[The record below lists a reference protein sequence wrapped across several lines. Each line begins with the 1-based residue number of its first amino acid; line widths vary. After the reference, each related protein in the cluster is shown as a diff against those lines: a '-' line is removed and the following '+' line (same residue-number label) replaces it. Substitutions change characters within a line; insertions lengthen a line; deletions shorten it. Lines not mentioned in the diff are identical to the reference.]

1 MQWGALTC
9 MSCYGPAFF
18 DFFFVSG
25 VIVLVQVADRTEQ
38 RTFEQR
44 PSIYHTSAYK
54 CSRPLERARV
64 GAQLRGLAQA
74 VDERGMFRRAA
85 AAAAL
90 ADAAAALDGSA
101 RSGPAAASSTP
112 AGAGAAQSGPA
123 PALDSHMLDGAV
135 TATSVTRAGA
145 PAAEAVASTSA
156 QHGGAEGVKVANGFA
171 NGADDARG
179 PAAERSS
186 AVAWAGAVDGRL
198 PGSGVGEGEG
208 LTSATL
214 ATAPSASSGDEGELP
229 ATQPDDADP
238 GPLSG
243 SGLAVGPTTTSIDT
257 PSCSPEDTP
266 PPAPPLGDGVGLSLA
281 SGGGETSLVGLG
293 SGDGARQQ
301 CGGKCFNGSEDVNG
315 SGTPGAPVRRPLPES
330 EAEAAERV
338 KAALRAADARVGRL
352 HAALPANALLLVLG
366 CQGDTFEVR
375 LLQVRGRVKKK
386 SKKWTC
392 HNL

>member
-1 MQWGALTC
+1 M
-9 MSCYGPAFF
+9 
-18 DFFFVSG
+18 
-25 VIVLVQVADRTEQ
+25 
-38 RTFEQR
+38 
-44 PSIYHTSAYK
+44 
-54 CSRPLERARV
+54 

-112 AGAGAAQSGPA
+112 AGAGAAQSDPA
-123 PALDSHMLDGAV
+123 PALDSHVLNGAV
-135 TATSVTRAGA
+135 TATSVSRAGA
-145 PAAEAVASTSA
+145 PAAEAMASTSA
-156 QHGGAEGVKVANGFA
+156 PRGGAEGVAVANGFA
-171 NGADDARG
+171 NGAYDARG

-186 AVAWAGAVDGRL
+186 AVAWAGAVNGRL
-198 PGSGVGEGEG
+198 PGSGEGEGEG
-208 LTSATL
+208 VASATL

-243 SGLAVGPTTTSIDT
+243 SGLAIGPTTSSIDT
-257 PSCSPEDTP
+257 PSCSREDTP
-266 PPAPPLGDGVGLSLA
+266 PPAPPLGDGVGLSPA
-281 SGGGETSLVGLG
+281 SGGGDKSLVGLG

-301 CGGKCFNGSEDVNG
+301 GGGVKCLNGSEIVNG
-315 SGTPGAPVRRPLPES
+315 SAMPGAPVRRQLPES
-330 EAEAAERV
+330 EAEAAEQV
-338 KAALRAADARVGRL
+338 KAALRAADARMGRL

-375 LLQVRGRVKKK
+375 QLQVRCRVAHVIA
-386 SKKWTC
+386 C
-392 HNL
+392 

>member
-1 MQWGALTC
+1 M
-9 MSCYGPAFF
+9 
-18 DFFFVSG
+18 
-25 VIVLVQVADRTEQ
+25 
-38 RTFEQR
+38 
-44 PSIYHTSAYK
+44 
-54 CSRPLERARV
+54 

-112 AGAGAAQSGPA
+112 AGAGAAQSDPA
-123 PALDSHMLDGAV
+123 PALDSHTLDGAV
-135 TATSVTRAGA
+135 TATNVTRAGA
-145 PAAEAVASTSA
+145 PAAEAAASTSA
-156 QHGGAEGVKVANGFA
+156 QHGGAEGPAVANGFA

-186 AVAWAGAVDGRL
+186 AVAWAGATSGRL
-198 PGSGVGEGEG
+198 PGSGEGEGEG

-243 SGLAVGPTTTSIDT
+243 SGLAVGPTTSCIDT
-257 PSCSPEDTP
+257 PSCSREDTS
-266 PPAPPLGDGVGLSLA
+266 PPAPPVGDGVGLSPA
-281 SGGGETSLVGLG
+281 SGGGNKFLVGLG

-301 CGGKCFNGSEDVNG
+301 GDGKCLNRSEVISGSA
-315 SGTPGAPVRRPLPES
+315 TPGAPLRRQLPES
-330 EAEAAERV
+330 EAEAAEQV
-338 KAALRAADARVGRL
+338 EAALRAADARMGRL

-375 LLQVRGRVKKK
+375 QLQVRGRVAHVMNR
-386 SKKWTC
+386 WT
-392 HNL
+392 LEG